1 MTGPLAND
9 HAEPPIQ
16 NSDVARLLE
25 QMADLLEFKDEN
37 PFKVRSYRSAAEAV
51 KDLDVPIAAIAIKG
65 GAVDLQKIPGIGKS
79 ISTQIMEIVQTGTS
93 PLFELLT
100 QSTPA
105 SVLDLRKVS
114 GIGLKTA
121 QILFRDFGIK
131 SLLELKHFA
140 DGGGLRSVPG
150 LGDKTV
156 DRVLRS
162 LDRLLS
168 QSDPTRF
175 STGG

>member
-1 MTGPLAND
+1 MTGPVAND
-9 HAEPPIQ
+9 DAELPIQ
-16 NSDVARLLE
+16 NSDVARLVE

-37 PFKVRSYRSAAEAV
+37 PFKVRSYRSAAEAI
-51 KDLDVPIAAIAIKG
+51 KDLDVPIAGIALKG
-65 GAVDLQKIPGIGKS
+65 GAADLQKIPGIGKS
-79 ISTQIMEIVQTGTS
+79 ISTQIMEIVQSGAS

-100 QSTPA
+100 KDTPA

-131 SLLELKHFA
+131 SLAELKHFA

-168 QSDPTRF
+168 QPDPTRF